1 MASIGSRLRA
11 TFVMFGAV
19 ALIIV
24 SAATAAWAIES
35 EGEMIS
41 RDRLVGNLGVAHAD
55 VGVYPDRAVTNPS
68 PERSSG
74 SDTLTIPAGAEV
86 IDAVV
91 YWAGRGPGWS
101 DDQIIVNGT
110 AVTADIDYSWSSEG
124 WDQTTYVADL
134 DDAGLTFTPGTSTVD
149 ISGLDQKGERFY
161 GAGVIVIYEDSSLP
175 EVELELFE
183 GNEFAFFLDTFADD
197 IGNSAEHTNVS
208 CQVFAPS
215 VEDRSITSF
224 SRIMGVDAGR
234 SDAPPRTQRLQ
245 WWTGTEAVTAP
256 VVDGIVGIPDA
267 APAGSVD
274 NPVAAKVPVTEQW
287 GSDVYETQVDL
298 PAGATHLCTQLQ
310 SVSIGD
316 GAGASLSLTNQ
327 GASGETVHRIGN
339 LVWLDSNEDGMAD
352 AGEPGIDG
360 VTVELIKVGTTDP
373 IATTTTSNDGEYLF
387 DGLLCGT
394 YKVVIPGSQTGWAV
408 AGEAVDAADIM
419 PGMINNPNA
428 NDDSDNDNNG
438 VADGD
443 MLMSGEVEIGD
454 CGDDGDFSN
463 SASNEPTNETDRKGG
478 PDDDADEV
486 SVIDGNYDDV
496 RSNVSV
502 DFSFVSNTC
511 VANDDGTFP
520 ADAVNADGEP
530 CSECD
535 TADPAP
541 GAVDADGE
549 LCNPCDADTPAA
561 DAVGPDGEPCN
572 PCNVTNPAPGVVDAD
587 GEPCNPCDAADPAPG
602 AVDADGELCN
612 PCDADT
618 PAADAVGP
626 DGEPCNPCD
635 AADPAPGAVD
645 ADGVPCTP
653 CADADAAQNGVN
665 ADGEPCNPCHDN
677 AGPDAVDADG
687 ELCNPCDA
695 DNPAADAVGPDG
707 EPCSPCNVTNPA
719 PGAVDAD
726 GELCNPCDADNPAAD
741 AVGPDGEPCS
751 PCNVTNPAPGAVDAD
766 GVPCTPCE
774 DADAAQNG
782 VNADGEPCNPC
793 HDNAGPDAVDAD
805 GEPCDEPVT
814 VEVDGLVECPAD
826 SDRAGVEVQP
836 GESCDNVCDE
846 DGNVTAANTPGT
858 STDNCTEEEV
868 TTEVEGIVE
877 ENPDVPGTDIGDQA
891 QIDGD
896 TTGDQAQVPGD
907 TADDQAQQPA
917 PADLAATGA
926 WSVLVMLAAL
936 MLVVLGAWF
945 FVAGVWMRP
954 AAAHKD

>member
-1 MASIGSRLRA
+1 MASITTRLRA
-11 TFVMFGAV
+11 TFAIIGAIFLV
-19 ALIIV
+19 IV
-24 SAATAAWAIES
+24 GAATAAWAIDS
-35 EGEMIS
+35 EGEMFS
-41 RDRLVGNLGVAHAD
+41 RDQLVGNLGVAHAD
-55 VGVYPDRAVTNPS
+55 VGVYPDRADRNAAPD
-68 PERSSG
+68 RSSG
-74 SDTLTIPAGAEV
+74 SDTLTIPAGAEI

-101 DDQIIVNGT
+101 DDQIVVNGT
-110 AVTADIDYSWSSEG
+110 AVTADTDYLWSNSQ

-134 DDAGLTFTPGTSTVD
+134 DDAGVTFTVGTNTVN
-149 ISGLDQKGERFY
+149 ISGMDQQGERFY
-161 GAGVIVIYEDSSLP
+161 GAGVIVIYEDPSLP

-183 GNEFAFFLDTFADD
+183 GNEFAFFRDTFFDEV
-197 IGNSAEHTNVS
+197 GNSAEHTNVS

-215 VEDRSITSF
+215 IEDRTVTSF

-234 SDAPPRTQRLQ
+234 SDAPPRSQRLQ
-245 WWTGTEAVTAP
+245 WWVGTEAVTAP
-256 VVDGIVGIPDA
+256 VVDGIVGIPA
-267 APAGSVD
+267 EAPSGSVD
-274 NPVAAKVPVTEQW
+274 NPVVPKVPVTEQW
-287 GSDVYETQVDL
+287 GSDVYEADVNL

-316 GAGASLSLTNQ
+316 GQGASLSLTNQ
-327 GASGETVHRIGN
+327 GGSTETVHRIGN
-339 LVWLDSNEDGMAD
+339 LVWLDSNDDGMAD

-360 VTVELIKVGTTDP
+360 VTVELHKVGVDGP
-373 IATTTTSNDGEYLF
+373 LATTVTSDDGAYTF

-394 YKVVIPGSQTGWAV
+394 YKVVIPGSQTGWTV
-408 AGEAVDAADIM
+408 GGEAVDGAAIM
-419 PGMINNPNA
+419 PGMVNNPNA
-428 NDDSDNDNNG
+428 NDDNDNDNNG
-438 VADGD
+438 VASGD
-443 MLMSGEVEIGD
+443 MVMSGEVEIGD

-463 SASNEPTNETDRKGG
+463 SASNEPTNEVDRKGG
-478 PDDDADEV
+478 PDDDPDEV
-486 SVIDGNYDDV
+486 AAVDGNYDDV

-502 DFSFVSNTC
+502 DFSFVDKTC
-511 VANDDGTFP
+511 VANEDGTFP

-530 CSECD
+530 CSPCD
-535 TADPAP
+535 TADP
-541 GAVDADGE
+541 
-549 LCNPCDADTPAA
+549 
-561 DAVGPDGEPCN
+561 GPD
-572 PCNVTNPAPGVVDAD
+572 AVDAD
-587 GEPCNPCDAADPAPG
+587 GEPCNPCDAADAGPD
-602 AVDADGELCN
+602 AVDA
-612 PCDADT
+612 
-618 PAADAVGP
+618 
-626 DGEPCNPCD
+626 DGEPCNPCH
-635 AADPAPGAVD
+635 
-645 ADGVPCTP
+645 
-653 CADADAAQNGVN
+653 ADAAANGVN
-665 ADGEPCNPCHDN
+665 ADGEPCNPCN
-677 AGPDAVDADG
+677 EANPAPGSVDADG
-687 ELCNPCDA
+687 
-695 DNPAADAVGPDG
+695 
-707 EPCSPCNVTNPA
+707 T
-719 PGAVDAD
+719 
-726 GELCNPCDADNPAAD
+726 
-741 AVGPDGEPCS
+741 
-751 PCNVTNPAPGAVDAD
+751 
-766 GVPCTPCE
+766 PCTPCA
-774 DADAAQNG
+774 DADAAANG

-846 DGNVTAANTPGT
+846 DGNVTAANTPGA